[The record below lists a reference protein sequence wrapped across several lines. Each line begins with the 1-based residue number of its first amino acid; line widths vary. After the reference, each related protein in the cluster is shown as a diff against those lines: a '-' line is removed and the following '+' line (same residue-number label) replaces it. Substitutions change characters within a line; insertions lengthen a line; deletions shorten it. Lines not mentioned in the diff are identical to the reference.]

1 MLSRSSQ
8 ATLNERR
15 HKAAT
20 VGGVGVQIVRRVN
33 LFCGRRRRLP
43 DQTIVEEVTV
53 QQHLHVGQPMWA
65 RAGADHAD
73 MRIAHY
79 PLPVLV
85 IKQENADEGE
95 IALTPRIFSKGPAP

>member
-1 MLSRSSQ
+1 
-8 ATLNERR
+8 
-15 HKAAT
+15 
-20 VGGVGVQIVRRVN
+20 
-33 LFCGRRRRLP
+33 
-43 DQTIVEEVTV
+43 
-53 QQHLHVGQPMWA
+53 MWA

-95 IALTPRIFSKGPAP
+95 IALTPRIFFERPSAGRSAISVGADR